1 MSRGHGRWQ
10 REVLAAAESRQA
22 IGTRVIA
29 RLALGREPTRS
40 ERVAVRRAA
49 GILAAAGS
57 VELHHGSRCERC
69 GMHYA
74 DQNDD
79 WKWHGRDYSCNGVP
93 AYATL
98 VSLPGYAFPEHWRG

>member
-1 MSRGHGRWQ
+1 
-10 REVLAAAESRQA
+10 
-22 IGTRVIA
+22 
-29 RLALGREPTRS
+29 
-40 ERVAVRRAA
+40 
-49 GILAAAGS
+49 
-57 VELHHGSRCERC
+57 
-69 GMHYA
+69 MHYA